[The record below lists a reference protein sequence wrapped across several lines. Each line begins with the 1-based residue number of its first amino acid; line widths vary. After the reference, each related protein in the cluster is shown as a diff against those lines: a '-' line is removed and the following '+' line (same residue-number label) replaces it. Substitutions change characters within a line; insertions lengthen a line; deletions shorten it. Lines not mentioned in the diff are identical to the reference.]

1 MTDSDYGVT
10 EFQQTPEKK
19 NQTVIWIILAV
30 VVGVI
35 LCCCALVALALVFF
49 IPAGR
54 FESFEFSLIPLL
66 RFFI

>member
-1 MTDSDYGVT
+1 MTDSDFSVT

-19 NQTVIWIILAV
+19 NQTVIWVILAV

-35 LCCCALVALALVFF
+35 LCCCALVALALIFF

-54 FESFEFSLIPLL
+54 FESYEFSLIPLL
-66 RFFI
+66 GLIV